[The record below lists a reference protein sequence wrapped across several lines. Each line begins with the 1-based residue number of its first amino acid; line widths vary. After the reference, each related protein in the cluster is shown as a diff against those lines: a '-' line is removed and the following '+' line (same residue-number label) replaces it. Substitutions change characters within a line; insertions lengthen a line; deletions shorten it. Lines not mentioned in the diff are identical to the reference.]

1 MIIVVVDTSVY
12 VSALV
17 FGGVPRTALEKA
29 LKPPYQLAVSE
40 AIREELAQTLQQKF
54 GWPQARIERVGAML
68 WAEAQWHVPS
78 EVKASRDPNDNHV
91 LGCAHAAEA
100 EILVSG
106 DKDLLVLHP
115 FKTIAIVT
123 PTQFVALESPSAG
136 HSDE

>member
-1 MIIVVVDTSVY
+1 VIIVVVDTSVY

-17 FGGVPRTALEKA
+17 FGGVPRAALEKA

-40 AIREELAQTLQQKF
+40 AIREELAQTRQQKF
-54 GWPQARIERVGAML
+54 RWPEYRIERAGAML

-78 EVKASRDPNDNHV
+78 EIKAARDPNDNHV
-91 LGCAHAAEA
+91 LGCALAAEA

-115 FKTIAIVT
+115 FRTIAIMT